1 MDDLILRKELIFN
14 DIKNPEILK
23 NIEQI
28 KYLSW
33 YGEYDQNKRKIGKWK
48 AYWNGN
54 ELRDVGGYYQNGLKQ
69 GLWKEL
75 FKNYWNQAQV
85 YEIGEYFNDQKRGR
99 WNFIYE
105 NKKIGFGSYKE
116 QGLKEGKWKELSDKF
131 WEGSQVTYD
140 GEYQNGKKVGKWDI
154 QYQNTHDNKQI
165 GGGFYHQGPNEIK
178 IGTWIEI
185 SNGFWRDQQITN
197 KGLYKYG
204 KKVGLWD
211 IWYQI
216 NFGIKKYF
224 KIGDGSYD
232 EEGDEI
238 KNGKWIELSDGFRDY
253 SQIIHKGRY
262 KNGKKIGRWRI
273 YWRFDKYHQI
283 GGGQYDQ
290 EGNGMKI
297 GDWIEESDGFWR
309 HSFVTYNGKYQNGEK
324 VGRWDTKLNTKQ
336 IGGGF
341 YSEKGDGMKM
351 GRWIELRRGFWRDL
365 QVIYD
370 GEYKNG
376 NKVGRWDILFL
387 RENEK
392 EFTKIGGG
400 SYEESGNGY
409 KIGKWIDLSY
419 DFEKQN
425 QIIYCCEY
433 NNNKIVGKQVKVN
446 LQNVVGE
453 TQCDN

>member
-253 SQIIHKGRY
+253 SQIIHKGNY
-262 KNGKKIGRWRI
+262 KNGKKIGRWNIFFRKQ
-273 YWRFDKYHQI
+273 FDDEYKLI
-283 GGGQYDQ
+283 GGGQYDT
-290 EGNGMKI
+290 EGNGIKSGEWVEQIENFKWDSQVTYQGNYKNGKKI
-297 GDWIEESDGFWR
+297 GRWNILFR
-309 HSFVTYNGKYQNGEK
+309 KQNE
-324 VGRWDTKLNTKQ
+324 DQSKQ
-336 IGGGF
+336 IGGGS
-341 YSEKGDGMKM
+341 YDEIGDEFKQGN
-351 GRWIELRRGFWRDL
+351 WVEISDNFNFFF
-365 QVIYD
+365 QVTSS
-370 GEYKNG
+370 GEYNKSQKIG
-376 NKVGRWDILFL
+376 NWVVMDLYNNKESGEMKF
-387 RENEK
+387 ENEI
-392 EFTKIGGG
+392 ERQFI
-400 SYEESGNGY
+400 
-409 KIGKWIDLSY
+409 
-419 DFEKQN
+419 KQ
-425 QIIYCCEY
+425 Q
-433 NNNKIVGKQVKVN
+433 
-446 LQNVVGE
+446 
-453 TQCDN
+453 